1 MLFNTKILR
10 TMLDEIASDK
20 LLGYDIFWKNILI
33 ASDLNYKDLI
43 KNDER
48 YFSEFESYG
57 TYIDYRFPKMYVK
70 RKLRTLRPGADFL
83 GSNPSKEII
92 DWAGKDFDTISFE
105 AWSNPDEKSIL
116 LVNDEKYRKNNSF
129 ASLLKKTQK
138 KRMHDYYKSLLK
150 RNQEEIINCSKLIG
164 VLHFDFFFGNSIS
177 YRRFQNP
184 LYVIMRFVYSLI
196 FLRKNNGN

>member
-1 MLFNTKILR
+1 
-10 TMLDEIASDK
+10 MLDEIASDK

-83 GSNPSKEII
+83 G
-92 DWAGKDFDTISFE
+92 
-105 AWSNPDEKSIL
+105 
-116 LVNDEKYRKNNSF
+116 
-129 ASLLKKTQK
+129 
-138 KRMHDYYKSLLK
+138 
-150 RNQEEIINCSKLIG
+150 
-164 VLHFDFFFGNSIS
+164 
-177 YRRFQNP
+177 
-184 LYVIMRFVYSLI
+184 
-196 FLRKNNGN
+196 